1 MRAVA
6 TSRPSARAS
15 AFTNATRLPRL
26 GYMEVIQKNLRV
38 MDLTAIT
45 LCQEN
50 NLPIVVFD
58 MNQRGNLKRVMT
70 DASIGSIVDANP

>member
-1 MRAVA
+1 
-6 TSRPSARAS
+6 
-15 AFTNATRLPRL
+15 
-26 GYMEVIQKNLRV
+26 

-58 MNQRGNLKRVMT
+58 MNKQGNFLKVCQGENVGT
-70 DASIGSIVDANP
+70 LVSQ

>member
-1 MRAVA
+1 
-6 TSRPSARAS
+6 
-15 AFTNATRLPRL
+15 
-26 GYMEVIQKNLRV
+26 MEVIQKNLRV

-58 MNQRGNLKRVMT
+58 MNQRGNLKRVIMGEPVGT
-70 DASIGSIVDANP
+70 TVSA

>member
-1 MRAVA
+1 VYEKGL
-6 TSRPSARAS
+6 S
-15 AFTNATRLPRL
+15 
-26 GYMEVIQKNLRV
+26 V

-58 MNQRGNLKRVMT
+58 MNKAGNFLSVCEGKKVGT
-70 DASIGSIVDANP
+70 LVK